1 MVTKY
6 TQWLFSQM
14 LVVEDIEIFQ
24 IRISITQQDS
34 PEQNI

>member
-6 TQWLFSQM
+6 TQGLFSQM
-14 LVVEDIEIFQ
+14 LVVEDNEIFQ